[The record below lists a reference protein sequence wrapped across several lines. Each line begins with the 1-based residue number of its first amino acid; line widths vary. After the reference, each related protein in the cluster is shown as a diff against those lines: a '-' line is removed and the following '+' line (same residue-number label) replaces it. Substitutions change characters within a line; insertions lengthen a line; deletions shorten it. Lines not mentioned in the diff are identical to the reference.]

1 MCPMVCVRRKGDSLR
16 LCIDY
21 RKLNLTTLPDKKLR
35 TEDILDN
42 LWCAVLVYYTRYVKD
57 LSSGIHP

>member
-21 RKLNLTTLPDKKLR
+21 QKLNLATGPDKKLR

-42 LWCAVLVYYTRYVKD
+42 LWCEVLVYYTRYVKD

>member
-1 MCPMVCVRRKGDSLR
+1 MYPMVFVRRKGDSLR

-21 RKLNLTTLPDKKLR
+21 WKLNLTTVPDKKLR

-42 LWCAVLVYYTRYVKD
+42 LWCAVLVY
-57 LSSGIHP
+57 